1 MPLRVRLIV
10 LIGLVL
16 LISLACGSALVGW
29 RAANSVRTEL
39 RAALDVGMNTIRNG
53 IDGLV
58 SVDDRAG
65 ELRHLVATFNGNRH
79 VRATL
84 LDGQDQPVAVS
95 ALFVPTQ
102 PVPDWFD
109 RLIGGRPGAVA
120 FRFPRRPAAAP
131 LRLQADPINE
141 IGEVWEVR
149 ATRYW
154 CSRGSL
160 Q

>member
-1 MPLRVRLIV
+1 MPIQVEQCHITSDRAAHGWRNLPIFATMVPELAAGTQSVQATGMGKRIMPLRVRLIV

-39 RAALDVGMNTIRNG
+39 RAALDVGMKTIRNG

-58 SVDDRAG
+58 GVDDRVG

-84 LDGQDQPVAVS
+84 LDGQDQPVTAS
-95 ALFVPTQ
+95 HCLF
-102 PVPDWFD
+102 
-109 RLIGGRPGAVA
+109 RRS
-120 FRFPRRPAAAP
+120 RF
-131 LRLQADPINE
+131 L
-141 IGEVWEVR
+141 
-149 ATRYW
+149 T
-154 CSRGSL
+154 GSTA
-160 Q
+160 